1 MDGSGPL
8 IQCVVQNRDDGKVM
22 PAGQKNNGGIMMD
35 KTSLRKEAKTRLQ
48 AMESDHR
55 EKDASICRRV
65 VELMEATEAS
75 ALAAYAAMKSEPML
89 ESLMSAWLCSGKP
102 LYLPRFN
109 QSSRE
114 YEMVAVH
121 DLSADLVMGHY
132 GILEPRS
139 ELAGLRPPYDGD
151 RRMMWLIPGLGFD
164 MKGHRLGRGGGY
176 YDRLLCGATGM
187 KTGIGYDCQIFDTIP
202 CEPHDIGVDYVV
214 TETRIVECGWH
225 LCPEGLR
232 KRFHD

>member
-8 IQCVVQNRDDGKVM
+8 IQCVVENRDDGKVM

-55 EKDASICRRV
+55 V
-65 VELMEATEAS
+65 
-75 ALAAYAAMKSEPML
+75 
-89 ESLMSAWLCSGKP
+89 
-102 LYLPRFN
+102 PRFN

-121 DLSADLVMGHY
+121 DLSTDLVMGHY

-139 ELAGLRPPYDGD
+139 ELAGLQPPYDGD

-187 KTGIGYDCQIFDTIP
+187 KTGIGYDCQIFDAIP

-232 KRFHD
+232 LHI